1 MENQG
6 ETCSQDTKA
15 GITEQ
20 HPLEPFLPGR
30 ARILML
36 GSFPPKKER
45 WSMDFF
51 YPNFNNDMWRI
62 IGLIFFGDKS
72 HFEMPAR
79 TAAKRFDREK
89 IAGFCAEKGIALYD
103 TAEQVRRLK
112 DNASDKFLEIVT
124 PTDLSAL
131 LDKIPECTAIAATG
145 EKAAEAAAAYFGCK
159 APATGK
165 CIEIIMN
172 GKNSSDGQEG
182 PANVK
187 GTCHARHLMLWRMPS
202 SSRAYPLSLEKKAE
216 AYRNMFISA
225 GLLQDVL
232 MV

>member
-1 MENQG
+1 M
-6 ETCSQDTKA
+6 SQ
-15 GITEQ
+15 TER
-20 HPLEPFLPGR
+20 HPLGPFIPGH

-45 WSMDFF
+45 WSMEFF

-72 HFEMPAR
+72 HFEMSAR

-89 IAGFCAEKGIALYD
+89 IAGFCAEKDIALYD
-103 TAEQVRRLK
+103 TAAEVRRLK

-124 PTDLSAL
+124 PTDLSTL
-131 LDKIPECTAIAATG
+131 LEKIPECTAIVATG
-145 EKAAEAAAAYFGCK
+145 EKAAEAAAAFFGCK

-165 CIEIIMN
+165 CIEII
-172 GKNSSDGQEG
+172 
-182 PANVK
+182 
-187 GTCHARHLMLWRMPS
+187 TRHLMFWRMPS

-225 GLLQDVL
+225 GLLQS
-232 MV
+232 

>member
-1 MENQG
+1 MPAI
-6 ETCSQDTKA
+6 ET
-15 GITEQ
+15 
-20 HPLEPFLPGR
+20 HPFAPFLPEN
-30 ARILML
+30 ARILLL
-36 GSFPPKKER
+36 GSFPPKQER

-72 HFEMPAR
+72 HFEMSAR

-131 LDKIPECTAIAATG
+131 LEKIPECTAIVATG
-145 EKAAEAAAAYFGCK
+145 EKAAEAAAAFFGCK

-165 CIEIIMN
+165 CIEII
-172 GKNSSDGQEG
+172 
-182 PANVK
+182 
-187 GTCHARHLMLWRMPS
+187 TRHLMFWRMPS

-225 GLLQDVL
+225 GLLQS
-232 MV
+232 

>member
-1 MENQG
+1 MWANFPIFGTGNFTFMENRR
-6 ETCSQDTKA
+6 ETYSQDTKA
-15 GITEQ
+15 GMTEQ
-20 HPLEPFLPGR
+20 HPLEPFLPDR

-72 HFEMPAR
+72 HFEMSAR

-131 LDKIPECTAIAATG
+131 LEKIPECTAIVATG
-145 EKAAEAAAAYFGCK
+145 EKAAEAAAAFFGCK

-165 CIEIIMN
+165 CIEII
-172 GKNSSDGQEG
+172 
-182 PANVK
+182 
-187 GTCHARHLMLWRMPS
+187 TRHLMFWRMPS

-225 GLLQDVL
+225 GLLQS
-232 MV
+232 

>member
-1 MENQG
+1 MWTNFPIFGTGNFTFMENRR
-6 ETCSQDTKA
+6 ETCSLDTKA
-15 GITEQ
+15 GMTEQ
-20 HPLEPFLPGR
+20 HPLEPFLPDR

-72 HFEMPAR
+72 HFEMSAR

-124 PTDLSAL
+124 PTDLSVL
-131 LDKIPECTAIAATG
+131 LEKIPECTAIVATG

-165 CIEIIMN
+165 CIEI
-172 GKNSSDGQEG
+172 
-182 PANVK
+182 
-187 GTCHARHLMLWRMPS
+187 TTRHLMFWRMPS

-225 GLLQDVL
+225 GLL
-232 MV
+232 

>member
-1 MENQG
+1 MENQR
-6 ETCSQDTKA
+6 ETCSQNTKA
-15 GITEQ
+15 GMTEQ
-20 HPLEPFLPGR
+20 HPLEPFLPDR

-72 HFEMPAR
+72 HFEMSAR

-124 PTDLSAL
+124 PTDLSAML
-131 LDKIPECTAIAATG
+131 ERIPECTAIVATG
-145 EKAAEAAAAYFGCK
+145 EKAAEAAAAHFGYK

-165 CIEIIMN
+165 CIEIIMDGSNSSKGQEDPAN
-172 GKNSSDGQEG
+172 GKC
-182 PANVK
+182 P
-187 GTCHARHLMLWRMPS
+187 CYARHIAFWRMPS

-225 GLLQDVL
+225 GLLQS
-232 MV
+232 

>member
-1 MENQG
+1 
-6 ETCSQDTKA
+6 
-15 GITEQ
+15 
-20 HPLEPFLPGR
+20 
-30 ARILML
+30 
-36 GSFPPKKER
+36 
-45 WSMDFF
+45 MDFF

-72 HFEMPAR
+72 HFEMSAR
-79 TAAKRFDREK
+79 IAAKRFDREK

-131 LDKIPECTAIAATG
+131 LEKIPECTAIVATG
-145 EKAAEAAAAYFGCK
+145 EKAAEAAAAFFGCK

-165 CIEIIMN
+165 CIEII
-172 GKNSSDGQEG
+172 
-182 PANVK
+182 
-187 GTCHARHLMLWRMPS
+187 TRHLMFWRMPS

-225 GLLQDVL
+225 GLLQS
-232 MV
+232 

>member
-1 MENQG
+1 MWANFPIFGTGNFTFMENRR

-15 GITEQ
+15 GMTEQ
-20 HPLEPFLPGR
+20 HPLEPFLPDR

-72 HFEMPAR
+72 HFEMSAR

-124 PTDLSAL
+124 PTDLSSL
-131 LDKIPECTAIAATG
+131 LEKIPECTAIVATG
-145 EKAAEAAAAYFGCK
+145 EKAAEAAAAFFGCK

-165 CIEIIMN
+165 CIEII
-172 GKNSSDGQEG
+172 
-182 PANVK
+182 
-187 GTCHARHLMLWRMPS
+187 TRHLMFWRMPS

-225 GLLQDVL
+225 GLLQS
-232 MV
+232 

>member
-1 MENQG
+1 M
-6 ETCSQDTKA
+6 
-15 GITEQ
+15 TEQ
-20 HPLEPFLPGR
+20 HPLEPFLPDR

-51 YPNFNNDMWRI
+51 YPNFNTDMWRI

-72 HFEMPAR
+72 HFEMSAR

-131 LDKIPECTAIAATG
+131 LEKIPECTAIVATG
-145 EKAAEAAAAYFGCK
+145 EKAAEAAAAFFGCK

-165 CIEIIMN
+165 CIEII
-172 GKNSSDGQEG
+172 
-182 PANVK
+182 
-187 GTCHARHLMLWRMPS
+187 TRHLMFWRMPS

-225 GLLQDVL
+225 GLLQS
-232 MV
+232 

>member
-1 MENQG
+1 
-6 ETCSQDTKA
+6 
-15 GITEQ
+15 
-20 HPLEPFLPGR
+20 
-30 ARILML
+30 
-36 GSFPPKKER
+36 
-45 WSMDFF
+45 MDFF

-72 HFEMPAR
+72 HFEMSAR

-124 PTDLSAL
+124 PTDLSVL
-131 LDKIPECTAIAATG
+131 LEKIPECTAIVATG

-165 CIEIIMN
+165 CIEI
-172 GKNSSDGQEG
+172 
-182 PANVK
+182 
-187 GTCHARHLMLWRMPS
+187 TTRHLMFWRMPS

-225 GLLQDVL
+225 GLLQS
-232 MV
+232 

>member
-1 MENQG
+1 M
-6 ETCSQDTKA
+6 
-15 GITEQ
+15 TEQ
-20 HPLEPFLPGR
+20 HPLEPFLPDR

-72 HFEMPAR
+72 HFEMSAR

-131 LDKIPECTAIAATG
+131 LEKIPECTAIVATG
-145 EKAAEAAAAYFGCK
+145 EKAAETAAAFFGCK

-165 CIEIIMN
+165 CIEII
-172 GKNSSDGQEG
+172 
-182 PANVK
+182 
-187 GTCHARHLMLWRMPS
+187 TRHLMFWRMPS

-225 GLLQDVL
+225 GLLQS
-232 MV
+232 